1 MLNNLVVSIEAVL
14 PLFILM
20 SIGLIIKKAKVLT
33 PEEIKHFNHMVFL
46 VFFPEMMFASLYG
59 KNIAD
64 AINVKL
70 IIFGV
75 VMVFLIYFIGMAVV
89 MPIEKTQES
98 RGAMI
103 QAIYRSNFVIMGLPI
118 ASNICGSSN
127 LAVTAMM
134 VAIIVPLYNVLAV
147 ITLEVFRGG
156 KPKLS
161 HILVQLA
168 KNPLLIG
175 AACGI
180 IAIVTGLQLPKV
192 IENVVFDM
200 SDVATPL
207 AVIILGAS
215 ISRQSIE
222 RCRRDLIICVVG
234 RLGVAPAIGLTLAAL
249 LGFRGVAFVTLIA
262 IFASP
267 TAVSSFTMA
276 ESMDSDG
283 ELAGNCVVF
292 STALSCFTMFI
303 WIFIFKTLGMF

>member
-1 MLNNLVVSIEAVL
+1 MLSNLVVSIEAVL

-75 VMVFLIYFIGMAVV
+75 AMVFLIYFIAMAVV

-118 ASNICGSSN
+118 ASNICGSGN

-134 VAIIVPLYNVLAV
+134 VAIIVPIYNVLAV

-292 STALSCFTMFI
+292 STALSCFTMFV
-303 WIFIFKTLGMF
+303 WIFVFKSMGMF

>member
-75 VMVFLIYFIGMAVV
+75 AMVFLIYFLAMAVV

-118 ASNICGSSN
+118 ATNICGSGN

-134 VAIIVPLYNVLAV
+134 VAIIVPIYNVLAV

-180 IAIVTGLQLPKV
+180 VAIVTGLQLPKV

-215 ISRQSIE
+215 ISKQSIE
-222 RCRRDLIICVVG
+222 RCRRDLIVCVVG

>member
-1 MLNNLVVSIEAVL
+1 MLSNLVVSIEAVL

-75 VMVFLIYFIGMAVV
+75 AMVFLIYFIAMAVV

-292 STALSCFTMFI
+292 STALSCFTMFV
-303 WIFIFKTLGMF
+303 WIFVFKSMGMF